1 MPTLLER
8 LRKQGFNE
16 GVRATAK
23 HLKVP
28 VKSTLKSLQESMQM
42 PQQMPQQMQPQ
53 PQQVMAG
60 WGQPM
65 MAPQTMM
72 APQQPVGW
80 GIHQMQPQ
88 QQQMQSQQQQ
98 MQPQQPQW

>member
-16 GVRATAK
+16 GVKATAK

-42 PQQMPQQMQPQ
+42 PQQMPAQEKP
-53 PQQVMAG
+53 VVAKKTEA
-60 WGQPM
+60 
-65 MAPQTMM
+65 APKWLSHLNEYRAKHGGSMKDAMVKARETYKK
-72 APQQPVGW
+72 
-80 GIHQMQPQ
+80 
-88 QQQMQSQQQQ
+88 
-98 MQPQQPQW
+98 

>member
-42 PQQMPQQMQPQ
+42 PQQMPAQEKP
-53 PQQVMAG
+53 AA
-60 WGQPM
+60 
-65 MAPQTMM
+65 APKWLSHLNEYRAKHGGSMKDAMVKARETYKK
-72 APQQPVGW
+72 
-80 GIHQMQPQ
+80 
-88 QQQMQSQQQQ
+88 
-98 MQPQQPQW
+98 

>member
-42 PQQMPQQMQPQ
+42 PQQMPAQEKPAAAPKQMPAQEKP
-53 PQQVMAG
+53 AA
-60 WGQPM
+60 
-65 MAPQTMM
+65 APKWLSHLNEYRAKHGGSMKDAMVKARDTYKK
-72 APQQPVGW
+72 
-80 GIHQMQPQ
+80 
-88 QQQMQSQQQQ
+88 
-98 MQPQQPQW
+98 